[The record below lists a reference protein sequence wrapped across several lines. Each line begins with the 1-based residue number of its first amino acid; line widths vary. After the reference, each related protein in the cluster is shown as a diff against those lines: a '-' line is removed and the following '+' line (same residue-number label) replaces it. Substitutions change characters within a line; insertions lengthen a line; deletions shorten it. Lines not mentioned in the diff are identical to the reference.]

1 MWGNNRSL
9 TYFEPDN
16 LSRSTTNEQVLITGM
31 EVENRTVPINKQIH
45 GQIILK
51 RSITYTDSLV
61 LNYTN
66 REFTLT
72 FNNLSYIP
80 ELQKYTYHLLPVQ
93 EEWLVAEEDAKA
105 TYSNL
110 PEGDYLFE
118 VKSIFPDGHSGKA
131 TSLKIKILPHW
142 SHTPLFRLSFLL
154 GLIGLSAYGFRLLLK
169 RKKRKEEEMRIK
181 QELLTV
187 NEQHE
192 RLKHIY
198 NATLMTKEETA
209 DEEKNNPFMQ
219 QVIHVI
225 ETNIPDENFN
235 VKALAKELNMSQ
247 PTLYRR
253 MKQCGELTVIDLI
266 QSVRINK
273 AAALLMENRYS
284 IQEIS
289 AMVGYSDARTLR
301 KHFTEQFGIPPSK
314 YAEKKQNAKTDY
326 LL

>member
-1 MWGNNRSL
+1 
-9 TYFEPDN
+9 
-16 LSRSTTNEQVLITGM
+16 
-31 EVENRTVPINKQIH
+31 
-45 GQIILK
+45 
-51 RSITYTDSLV
+51 
-61 LNYTN
+61 
-66 REFTLT
+66 
-72 FNNLSYIP
+72 
-80 ELQKYTYHLLPVQ
+80 
-93 EEWLVAEEDAKA
+93 
-105 TYSNL
+105 
-110 PEGDYLFE
+110 
-118 VKSIFPDGHSGKA
+118 
-131 TSLKIKILPHW
+131 
-142 SHTPLFRLSFLL
+142 
-154 GLIGLSAYGFRLLLK
+154 
-169 RKKRKEEEMRIK
+169 
-181 QELLTV
+181 
-187 NEQHE
+187 
-192 RLKHIY
+192 
-198 NATLMTKEETA
+198 
-209 DEEKNNPFMQ
+209 MQ